1 MEPVDA
7 KLLVPLFEK
16 AFWRSSQRFLYRK
29 HAAFSSKRKHF
40 EPEELS
46 TYAERFANDLT
57 LEDNREEIR
66 RIYEN
71 CVTLLK
77 NKRSQMDRGDLS
89 LETAQFRFLIL
100 VSQDQKDP
108 SQILIERHLTV
119 KLPLNELPPHFDE
132 LFPWK
137 PEQIVIPFDSRA
149 SQRELLEILEHWEER
164 LGGRLEESADQAELK
179 LLLPSGFSMIVDT
192 TKRELVFEKSGIEGV
207 CALAANV
214 AGDLKS
220 LGIKRELS

>member
-1 MEPVDA
+1 MSEVDA
-7 KLLVPLFEK
+7 KLLVPLFDK
-16 AFWRSSQRFLYRK
+16 AYWRSSQRFLYRK
-29 HAAFSSKRKHF
+29 HAGFSSKKKHF
-40 EPEELS
+40 EPDGLS
-46 TYAERFANDLT
+46 TYAERFAADLT

-77 NKRSQMDRGDLS
+77 NKRSKMDRGDSS

-100 VSQDQKDP
+100 VSQDQADP
-108 SQILIERHLTV
+108 TQILVERHLTV
-119 KLPLNELPPHFDE
+119 KLPLNELPEHFDE

-149 SQRELLEILEHWEER
+149 DQRELLEILEHWEER
-164 LGGRLEESADQAELK
+164 LGGKLEESADRRELK
-179 LLLPSGFSMIVDT
+179 LHLPSGFSMAVDLA
-192 TKRELVFEKSGIEGV
+192 KRELVFAKEGV
-207 CALAANV
+207 EGVSALSSAV

-220 LGIKRELS
+220 LGIKKELV